1 MKKLIVFILGFALSF
16 FGLYY
21 LYTSFTK
28 NLPEPETVIPSSLII
43 EYSDGTPFYFPKAL
57 WYNLDEYPEKLI
69 TVLII
74 SEDEDFFNHMG
85 IDVLGLFRGIY
96 KTLIEKNVQ
105 GGSTLTQQLARS
117 LYLTQERTIQRKI
130 KEIFISFYIEKI
142 RTKDEILE
150 LYLNTVY
157 MGNGIYGFG
166 TAAKYYFGKEPKDLT
181 LPEIALL
188 VNTVKS
194 PEYYNPQDLKGHY
207 EKARIVL
214 KRMLNEGVLSEDDY
228 KKYSEEILKVN
239 SNKIVEKKYDE
250 DIFWRVIEEL
260 KELGFNLDI
269 LRKGFRVKT
278 TLIKDYKEIL
288 DEVLSDKNAALIFN
302 YTTGEI
308 LGYFGKGV
316 NSGRR
321 QTGSLIKPFYYYKAL
336 LDGYNLD
343 SKLFDLPIKIG
354 DWTPQNFEKNYFGQT
369 SLEEALVH
377 SRNIPSLNLYLM
389 LGDNNVRI
397 FLKDQLKIGGFYP
410 NDLTLSLGTL
420 ETSHEEL
427 AKGFS
432 ALLNGGIVIK
442 PHIVD
447 EVISYDGAV
456 YYKAKTNVSNVIKNS
471 KRSPLEASYLLINIL
486 REVVKRGTGVR
497 ANIPGRYIV
506 GKTGTAE
513 QYAWFMGADGKT
525 LMIIS
530 QDGKDL
536 LGGRDV
542 APLWKAIALK
552 IDIGKNPFNI
562 SSVYRKLNVIKI
574 NPLKYIDYNYI
585 YQMIQE
591 GKLTVSA
598 LANILKTFDRDS
610 LLEFLSYM
618 NTISQ
623 DLTIELWNIIGGDNQ

>member
-1 MKKLIVFILGFALSF
+1 MKKLIVFIVGFVLSF
-16 FGLYY
+16 LTLFYF
-21 LYTSFTK
+21 YTSITK
-28 NLPEPETVIPSSLII
+28 GLPEPETLIPSSLVI
-43 EYSDGTPFYFPKAL
+43 EYSDGSPFYFPKAL
-57 WYNLDEYPEKLI
+57 WFNLEDYPEKLI
-69 TVLII
+69 TSLII

-85 IDVLGLFRGIY
+85 IDVLGLFRGLY
-96 KTLIEKNVQ
+96 KTLIEKDVQ

-130 KEIFISFYIEKI
+130 KEIFISFYLEKI
-142 RTKDEILE
+142 RTKEEILE
-150 LYLNTVY
+150 LYLNSVY

-194 PEYYNPQDLKGHY
+194 PENFNPQNLSGNY
-207 EKARIVL
+207 EKASIVL
-214 KRMLNEGVLSEDDY
+214 KRLLNEGVLTNDEY
-228 KKYSEEILKVN
+228 EEFSQELLKVKA
-239 SNKIVEKKYDE
+239 NKIVEKKYNE
-250 DIFWRVIEEL
+250 EIFWRVIEEL
-260 KELGFNLDI
+260 KNLGFNLDI

-278 TLIKDYKEIL
+278 TLRKDYNEIL
-288 DEVLSDKNAALIFN
+288 SGVLSEKNAALIFD

-316 NSGRR
+316 NQGRR

-354 DWTPQNFEKNYFGQT
+354 NWTPKNFEKNYFGQT
-369 SLEEALVH
+369 TLEEALVH

-389 LGDNNVRI
+389 LGDNNVRV
-397 FLKDQLKIGGFYP
+397 FLKNQLKIGGFYP
-410 NDLTLSLGTL
+410 DDLTLSLGTL

-427 AKGFS
+427 ARGFS
-432 ALLNGGIVIK
+432 ALLNGGVVIT

-447 EVISYDGAV
+447 EVISYDGV
-456 YYKAKTNVSNVIKNS
+456 LYYKAKTNVGNVIKGS
-471 KRSPLEASYLLINIL
+471 KRTPLEASYLLINLL
-486 REVVKRGTGVR
+486 REVVERGTGVK

-525 LMIIS
+525 LMVIS

-542 APLWKAIALK
+542 APLWKSIALK
-552 IDIGKNPFNI
+552 INMGKVPFNI
-562 SSVYRKLNVIKI
+562 SSVYRKLDVIKI
-574 NPLKYIDYNYI
+574 NPLKYIDYQYI
-585 YQMIQE
+585 YKMIQN
-591 GKLTVSA
+591 GKLSIYE
-598 LANILKTFDRDS
+598 LAKILKTFDEES

-623 DLTIELWNIIGGDNQ
+623 DLTIQLWNILGGEN

>member
-1 MKKLIVFILGFALSF
+1 MKKLIVFIVGFVLSF
-16 FGLYY
+16 LTLFYF
-21 LYTSFTK
+21 YTSITK
-28 NLPEPETVIPSSLII
+28 GLPEPETLIPSSLVI
-43 EYSDGTPFYFPKAL
+43 EYSDGSPFYFPKAL
-57 WYNLDEYPEKLI
+57 WFNLEDYPEKLI
-69 TVLII
+69 TSLII

-85 IDVLGLFRGIY
+85 IDVLGLFRGLY
-96 KTLIEKNVQ
+96 KTLIEKDVQ

-130 KEIFISFYIEKI
+130 KEIFISFYLEKI
-142 RTKDEILE
+142 RTKEEILE
-150 LYLNTVY
+150 LYLNSVY

-194 PEYYNPQDLKGHY
+194 PENFNPQNLSGNY
-207 EKARIVL
+207 EKASIVL
-214 KRMLNEGVLSEDDY
+214 KRLLNEGVLTNDEY
-228 KKYSEEILKVN
+228 EEFSQELLNVKA
-239 SNKIVEKKYDE
+239 NKIVEKKYNE
-250 DIFWRVIEEL
+250 EIFWRVIEEL
-260 KELGFNLDI
+260 KNLGFNLDI

-278 TLIKDYKEIL
+278 TLRKNYNEIL
-288 DEVLSDKNAALIFN
+288 SGVLSEKNAALIFD

-316 NSGRR
+316 NQGRR

-354 DWTPQNFEKNYFGQT
+354 NWTPQNFEKNYFGQT
-369 SLEEALVH
+369 TLEEALVH

-389 LGDNNVRI
+389 LGDNNVRV
-397 FLKDQLKIGGFYP
+397 FLKNQLKIGGFYP
-410 NDLTLSLGTL
+410 DDLILSLGTL

-427 AKGFS
+427 ARGFS
-432 ALLNGGIVIK
+432 ALLNGGVVIT

-447 EVISYDGAV
+447 EVISYDGV
-456 YYKAKTNVSNVIKNS
+456 LYYKAKTNVGNVIKGS
-471 KRSPLEASYLLINIL
+471 KRTPLEASYLLINLL
-486 REVVKRGTGVR
+486 REVVERGTGVK

-525 LMIIS
+525 LMVIS

-542 APLWKAIALK
+542 APLWKSIALK
-552 IDIGKNPFNI
+552 INMGKVPFNI
-562 SSVYRKLNVIKI
+562 SSVYRKLDVIKI
-574 NPLKYIDYNYI
+574 NPLKYIDYQYI
-585 YQMIQE
+585 YKMIQN
-591 GKLTVSA
+591 GKLSIYE
-598 LANILKTFDRDS
+598 LAKILKTFDEES

-623 DLTIELWNIIGGDNQ
+623 DLTIQLWNILGGEN

>member
-1 MKKLIVFILGFALSF
+1 MKKLIVFIVGFVLSF
-16 FGLYY
+16 LTLFYF
-21 LYTSFTK
+21 YTSITK
-28 NLPEPETVIPSSLII
+28 GLPEPETLIPSSLVI
-43 EYSDGTPFYFPKAL
+43 EYSDGSPFYFPKAL
-57 WYNLDEYPEKLI
+57 WFNLEDYPEKLI
-69 TVLII
+69 TSLII

-85 IDVLGLFRGIY
+85 IDVLGLFRGLY
-96 KTLIEKNVQ
+96 KTLIEKDVQ

-130 KEIFISFYIEKI
+130 KEIFISFYLEKI
-142 RTKDEILE
+142 RTKEEILE
-150 LYLNTVY
+150 LYLNSVY

-194 PEYYNPQDLKGHY
+194 PENFNPQNLSGNY
-207 EKARIVL
+207 EKASIVL
-214 KRMLNEGVLSEDDY
+214 KRLLNEGVLTNDEY
-228 KKYSEEILKVN
+228 EEFSQELLNVKA
-239 SNKIVEKKYDE
+239 NKIVEKKYNE
-250 DIFWRVIEEL
+250 EIFWRVIEEL
-260 KELGFNLDI
+260 KNLGFNLDI

-278 TLIKDYKEIL
+278 TLRKDYNEIL
-288 DEVLSDKNAALIFN
+288 SGVLSEKNAALIFD

-316 NSGRR
+316 NQGRR

-354 DWTPQNFEKNYFGQT
+354 NWTPQNFEKNYFGQT
-369 SLEEALVH
+369 TLEEALVH

-389 LGDNNVRI
+389 LGDNNVRV
-397 FLKDQLKIGGFYP
+397 FLKNQLKIGGFYP
-410 NDLTLSLGTL
+410 DDLTLSLGTL

-427 AKGFS
+427 ARGFS
-432 ALLNGGIVIK
+432 ALLNGGVVIT

-447 EVISYDGAV
+447 EVISYDGV
-456 YYKAKTNVSNVIKNS
+456 LYYKAKTNVGNVIKGS
-471 KRSPLEASYLLINIL
+471 KRTPLEASYLLINLL
-486 REVVKRGTGVR
+486 REVVERGTGVK

-525 LMIIS
+525 LMVIS

-542 APLWKAIALK
+542 APLWKSIALK
-552 IDIGKNPFNI
+552 INMGKVPFNI
-562 SSVYRKLNVIKI
+562 SSVYKKLDVIKI
-574 NPLKYIDYNYI
+574 NPLKYIDYQYI
-585 YQMIQE
+585 YKMIQN
-591 GKLTVSA
+591 GKLSIYE
-598 LANILKTFDRDS
+598 LAKILKTFDEES

-623 DLTIELWNIIGGDNQ
+623 DLTIQLWNILGGEN

>member
-1 MKKLIVFILGFALSF
+1 MKKLIVFIVGFVLSF
-16 FGLYY
+16 LTLFYF
-21 LYTSFTK
+21 YTSITK
-28 NLPEPETVIPSSLII
+28 GLPEPETLIPSSLVI
-43 EYSDGTPFYFPKAL
+43 EYSDGSPFYFPKAL
-57 WYNLDEYPEKLI
+57 WFNLEDYPEKLI
-69 TVLII
+69 TSLII

-85 IDVLGLFRGIY
+85 IDVLGLFRGLY
-96 KTLIEKNVQ
+96 KTLIEKDVQ

-130 KEIFISFYIEKI
+130 KEIFISFYLEKI
-142 RTKDEILE
+142 RTKEEILE
-150 LYLNTVY
+150 LYLNSVY

-194 PEYYNPQDLKGHY
+194 PENFNPQNLSGNY
-207 EKARIVL
+207 EKASIVL
-214 KRMLNEGVLSEDDY
+214 KRLLNEGVLTNDEY
-228 KKYSEEILKVN
+228 EEFSQELLNVKA
-239 SNKIVEKKYDE
+239 NKIVEKKYNE
-250 DIFWRVIEEL
+250 EIFWRVIEEL
-260 KELGFNLDI
+260 KNLGFNLDI

-278 TLIKDYKEIL
+278 TLRKDYNEIL
-288 DEVLSDKNAALIFN
+288 SGVLSEKNAALIFD

-316 NSGRR
+316 NQGRR

-354 DWTPQNFEKNYFGQT
+354 NWTPKNFEKNYFGQT
-369 SLEEALVH
+369 TLEEALVH

-389 LGDNNVRI
+389 LGDNNVRV
-397 FLKDQLKIGGFYP
+397 FLKNQLKIGGFYP
-410 NDLTLSLGTL
+410 DDLTLSLGTL

-427 AKGFS
+427 ARGFS
-432 ALLNGGIVIK
+432 ALLNGGVVIT

-447 EVISYDGAV
+447 EVISYDGV
-456 YYKAKTNVSNVIKNS
+456 LYYKAKTNVGNVIKGS
-471 KRSPLEASYLLINIL
+471 KRTPLEASYLLINLL
-486 REVVKRGTGVR
+486 REVVERGTGVK

-525 LMIIS
+525 LMVIS

-542 APLWKAIALK
+542 APLWKSIALK
-552 IDIGKNPFNI
+552 INMGKVPFNI
-562 SSVYRKLNVIKI
+562 SSVYRKLDVIKI
-574 NPLKYIDYNYI
+574 NPLKYIDYQYI
-585 YQMIQE
+585 YKMIQNE
-591 GKLTVSA
+591 KLSIYE
-598 LANILKTFDRDS
+598 LAKILKTFDEES

-623 DLTIELWNIIGGDNQ
+623 DLTIQLWNILGGEN

>member
-1 MKKLIVFILGFALSF
+1 MKKLIVFIVGFVLSF
-16 FGLYY
+16 LTLFYF
-21 LYTSFTK
+21 YTSITK
-28 NLPEPETVIPSSLII
+28 GLPEPETLIPSSLVI
-43 EYSDGTPFYFPKAL
+43 EYSDGSPFYFPKAL
-57 WYNLDEYPEKLI
+57 WFNLEDYPEKLI
-69 TVLII
+69 TSLII

-85 IDVLGLFRGIY
+85 IDVLGLFRGLY
-96 KTLIEKNVQ
+96 KTLIEKDVQ

-130 KEIFISFYIEKI
+130 KEIFISFYLEKI
-142 RTKDEILE
+142 RTKEEILE
-150 LYLNTVY
+150 LYLNSVY

-194 PEYYNPQDLKGHY
+194 PENFNPQNLSGNY
-207 EKARIVL
+207 EKASIVL
-214 KRMLNEGVLSEDDY
+214 KRLLNEGVLTNDEY
-228 KKYSEEILKVN
+228 EEFSQELLNVKA
-239 SNKIVEKKYDE
+239 NKIVEKKYNE
-250 DIFWRVIEEL
+250 EIFWRVIEEL
-260 KELGFNLDI
+260 KNLGFNLDI

-278 TLIKDYKEIL
+278 TLRKDYNEIL
-288 DEVLSDKNAALIFN
+288 SGVLSEKNAALIFD

-316 NSGRR
+316 NQGRR

-354 DWTPQNFEKNYFGQT
+354 NWTPKNFEKNYFGQT
-369 SLEEALVH
+369 TLEEALVH

-389 LGDNNVRI
+389 LGDNNVRV
-397 FLKDQLKIGGFYP
+397 FLKNQLKIGGFYP
-410 NDLTLSLGTL
+410 DDLTLSLGTL

-427 AKGFS
+427 ARGFS
-432 ALLNGGIVIK
+432 ALLNGGVVIT

-447 EVISYDGAV
+447 EVISYDGV
-456 YYKAKTNVSNVIKNS
+456 LYYKAKTNVGNVIKGS
-471 KRSPLEASYLLINIL
+471 KRTPLEASYLLINLL
-486 REVVKRGTGVR
+486 REVVERGTGVK

-525 LMIIS
+525 LMVIS

-542 APLWKAIALK
+542 APLWKSIALK
-552 IDIGKNPFNI
+552 INMGKVPFNI
-562 SSVYRKLNVIKI
+562 SSVYRKLDVIKI
-574 NPLKYIDYNYI
+574 NPLKYIDYQYI
-585 YQMIQE
+585 YKMIQN
-591 GKLTVSA
+591 GKLSIYE
-598 LANILKTFDRDS
+598 LAKILKTFDEES

-623 DLTIELWNIIGGDNQ
+623 DLTIQLWNILGGEN

>member
-1 MKKLIVFILGFALSF
+1 MKKLIVFIVGFVLSF
-16 FGLYY
+16 LTLFYF
-21 LYTSFTK
+21 YTSITK
-28 NLPEPETVIPSSLII
+28 GLPEPETLIPSSLVI
-43 EYSDGTPFYFPKAL
+43 EYSDGSPFYFPKAL
-57 WYNLDEYPEKLI
+57 WFNLEDYPEKLI
-69 TVLII
+69 TSLII

-85 IDVLGLFRGIY
+85 IDVLGLFRGLY
-96 KTLIEKNVQ
+96 KTLIEKDVQ

-130 KEIFISFYIEKI
+130 KEIFISFYLEKI
-142 RTKDEILE
+142 RTKEEILE
-150 LYLNTVY
+150 LYLNSVY

-194 PEYYNPQDLKGHY
+194 PENFNPQNLSGNY
-207 EKARIVL
+207 EKASIVL
-214 KRMLNEGVLSEDDY
+214 KRLLNEGVLTNDEY
-228 KKYSEEILKVN
+228 EEFSQELLNVKA
-239 SNKIVEKKYDE
+239 NKIVEKKYNE
-250 DIFWRVIEEL
+250 EIFWRVIEEL
-260 KELGFNLDI
+260 KNLGFNLDI

-278 TLIKDYKEIL
+278 TLRKDYNEIL
-288 DEVLSDKNAALIFN
+288 SGVLSEKNAALIFD
-302 YTTGEI
+302 YTTGGI

-316 NSGRR
+316 NQGRR

-354 DWTPQNFEKNYFGQT
+354 NWTPQNFEKNYFGQT
-369 SLEEALVH
+369 TLEEALVH

-389 LGDNNVRI
+389 LGDNNVRV
-397 FLKDQLKIGGFYP
+397 FLKNQLKIGGFYP
-410 NDLTLSLGTL
+410 DDLTLSLGTL

-427 AKGFS
+427 ARGFS
-432 ALLNGGIVIK
+432 ALLNGGVVIT

-447 EVISYDGAV
+447 EVISYDGV
-456 YYKAKTNVSNVIKNS
+456 LYYKAKTNVGNVIKGS
-471 KRSPLEASYLLINIL
+471 KRTPLEASYLLINLL
-486 REVVKRGTGVR
+486 REVVERGTGVK

-525 LMIIS
+525 LMVIS

-542 APLWKAIALK
+542 APLWKSIALK
-552 IDIGKNPFNI
+552 INMGKVPFNI
-562 SSVYRKLNVIKI
+562 SSVYRKLDVIKI
-574 NPLKYIDYNYI
+574 NPLKYIDYQYI
-585 YQMIQE
+585 YKMIQNE
-591 GKLTVSA
+591 KLSIYE
-598 LANILKTFDRDS
+598 LAKILKTFDEES

-623 DLTIELWNIIGGDNQ
+623 DLTIQLWNILGGEN

>member
-1 MKKLIVFILGFALSF
+1 MKKLIVFIVGFVLSF
-16 FGLYY
+16 LTLFYF
-21 LYTSFTK
+21 YTSITK
-28 NLPEPETVIPSSLII
+28 GLPEPETLIPSSLVI
-43 EYSDGTPFYFPKAL
+43 EYSDGSPFYFPKAL
-57 WYNLDEYPEKLI
+57 WFNLEDYPEKLI
-69 TVLII
+69 TSLII

-85 IDVLGLFRGIY
+85 IDVLGLFRGLY
-96 KTLIEKNVQ
+96 KTLIEKDVQ

-130 KEIFISFYIEKI
+130 KEIFISFYLEKI
-142 RTKDEILE
+142 RTKEEILE
-150 LYLNTVY
+150 LYLNSVY

-194 PEYYNPQDLKGHY
+194 PENFNPQNLSGNY
-207 EKARIVL
+207 EKASIVL
-214 KRMLNEGVLSEDDY
+214 KRLLNEGVLTNDEY
-228 KKYSEEILKVN
+228 EEFSQELLKVKA
-239 SNKIVEKKYDE
+239 NKIVEKKYNE
-250 DIFWRVIEEL
+250 EIFWRVIEEL
-260 KELGFNLDI
+260 KNLGFNLDI

-278 TLIKDYKEIL
+278 TLRKDYNEIL
-288 DEVLSDKNAALIFN
+288 SGVLSEKNAALIFD

-316 NSGRR
+316 NQGRR

-354 DWTPQNFEKNYFGQT
+354 NWTPQNFEKNYFGQT
-369 SLEEALVH
+369 TLEEALVH

-389 LGDNNVRI
+389 LGDNNVRV
-397 FLKDQLKIGGFYP
+397 FLKNQLKIGGFYP
-410 NDLTLSLGTL
+410 DDLTLSLGTL

-427 AKGFS
+427 ARGFS
-432 ALLNGGIVIK
+432 ALLNGGVVIT

-447 EVISYDGAV
+447 EVISYDGV
-456 YYKAKTNVSNVIKNS
+456 LYYKAKTNVGNVIKGS
-471 KRSPLEASYLLINIL
+471 KRTPLEASYLLINLL
-486 REVVKRGTGVR
+486 REVVERGTGVK

-525 LMIIS
+525 LMVIS

-542 APLWKAIALK
+542 APLWKSIALK
-552 IDIGKNPFNI
+552 INMGKVPFNI
-562 SSVYRKLNVIKI
+562 SSVYRKLDVIKI
-574 NPLKYIDYNYI
+574 NPLKYIDYQYI
-585 YQMIQE
+585 YKMIQN
-591 GKLTVSA
+591 GKLSIYE
-598 LANILKTFDRDS
+598 LAKILKTFDEES

-623 DLTIELWNIIGGDNQ
+623 DLTIQLWNILGGEN

>member
-1 MKKLIVFILGFALSF
+1 MKKLIVFIVGFVLSF
-16 FGLYY
+16 LTLFYF
-21 LYTSFTK
+21 YTSITK
-28 NLPEPETVIPSSLII
+28 GLPEPETLIPSSLVI
-43 EYSDGTPFYFPKAL
+43 EYSDGSPFYFPKAL
-57 WYNLDEYPEKLI
+57 WFNLEDYPEKLI
-69 TVLII
+69 TSLII

-85 IDVLGLFRGIY
+85 IDVLGLFRGLY
-96 KTLIEKNVQ
+96 KTLIEKDVQ

-130 KEIFISFYIEKI
+130 KEIFISFYLEKI
-142 RTKDEILE
+142 RTKEEILE
-150 LYLNTVY
+150 LYLNSVY

-194 PEYYNPQDLKGHY
+194 PENFNPQNLSGNY
-207 EKARIVL
+207 EKASIVL
-214 KRMLNEGVLSEDDY
+214 KRLLNEGVLTNDEY
-228 KKYSEEILKVN
+228 EEFSQELLKVKA
-239 SNKIVEKKYDE
+239 NKIVEKKYNE
-250 DIFWRVIEEL
+250 EIFWRVIEEL
-260 KELGFNLDI
+260 KNLGFNLDI

-278 TLIKDYKEIL
+278 TLRKDYNEIL
-288 DEVLSDKNAALIFN
+288 SGVLSEKNAALIFD

-316 NSGRR
+316 NQGRR

-354 DWTPQNFEKNYFGQT
+354 NWTPKNFEKNYFGQT
-369 SLEEALVH
+369 TLEEALVH

-389 LGDNNVRI
+389 LGDNNVRV
-397 FLKDQLKIGGFYP
+397 FLKNQLKIGGFYP
-410 NDLTLSLGTL
+410 DDLTLSLGTL

-427 AKGFS
+427 ARGFS
-432 ALLNGGIVIK
+432 ALLNGGVVIT

-447 EVISYDGAV
+447 EVISYDGV
-456 YYKAKTNVSNVIKNS
+456 LYYKAKTNVGNVIKGS
-471 KRSPLEASYLLINIL
+471 KRTPLEASYLLINLL
-486 REVVKRGTGVR
+486 REVVERGTGVK

-525 LMIIS
+525 LMVIS

-542 APLWKAIALK
+542 APLWKSIALK
-552 IDIGKNPFNI
+552 INMGKVPFNI
-562 SSVYRKLNVIKI
+562 SSVYKKLDVIKI
-574 NPLKYIDYNYI
+574 NPLKYIDYQYI
-585 YQMIQE
+585 YKMIQN
-591 GKLTVSA
+591 GKLSIYE
-598 LANILKTFDRDS
+598 LAKILKTFDEES

-623 DLTIELWNIIGGDNQ
+623 DLTIQLWNILGGEN

>member
-1 MKKLIVFILGFALSF
+1 MKKLIVFIVGFVLSF
-16 FGLYY
+16 LTLFYF
-21 LYTSFTK
+21 YTSITK
-28 NLPEPETVIPSSLII
+28 GLPEPETLIPSSLVI
-43 EYSDGTPFYFPKAL
+43 EYSDGSPFYFPKAL
-57 WYNLDEYPEKLI
+57 WFNLEDYPEKLI
-69 TVLII
+69 TSLII

-85 IDVLGLFRGIY
+85 IDVLGLFRGLY
-96 KTLIEKNVQ
+96 KTLIEKDVQ

-130 KEIFISFYIEKI
+130 KEIFISFYLEKI
-142 RTKDEILE
+142 RTKEEILE
-150 LYLNTVY
+150 LYLNSVY

-194 PEYYNPQDLKGHY
+194 PENFNPQNLSGNY
-207 EKARIVL
+207 EKASIVL
-214 KRMLNEGVLSEDDY
+214 KRLLNEGVLTNDEY
-228 KKYSEEILKVN
+228 EEFSQELLKVKA
-239 SNKIVEKKYDE
+239 NKIVEKKYNE
-250 DIFWRVIEEL
+250 EIFWRVIEEL
-260 KELGFNLDI
+260 KNLGFNLDI

-278 TLIKDYKEIL
+278 TLRKDYNEIL
-288 DEVLSDKNAALIFN
+288 SGVLSEKNAALIFD

-316 NSGRR
+316 NQGRR

-354 DWTPQNFEKNYFGQT
+354 NWTPKNFEKNYFGQT
-369 SLEEALVH
+369 TLEEALVH

-389 LGDNNVRI
+389 LGDNNVRV
-397 FLKDQLKIGGFYP
+397 FLKNQLKIGGFYP
-410 NDLTLSLGTL
+410 DDLTLSLGTL

-427 AKGFS
+427 ARGFS
-432 ALLNGGIVIK
+432 ALLNGGVVIT

-447 EVISYDGAV
+447 EVISYDGV
-456 YYKAKTNVSNVIKNS
+456 LYYKAKTNVGNVIKGS
-471 KRSPLEASYLLINIL
+471 KRTPLEASYLLINLL
-486 REVVKRGTGVR
+486 REVVERGTGVK

-525 LMIIS
+525 LMVIS

-542 APLWKAIALK
+542 APLWKSIALK
-552 IDIGKNPFNI
+552 INMGKVPFNI
-562 SSVYRKLNVIKI
+562 SSVYKKLDVIKI
-574 NPLKYIDYNYI
+574 NPLKYIDYQYI
-585 YQMIQE
+585 YKMIQNE
-591 GKLTVSA
+591 KLSIYE
-598 LANILKTFDRDS
+598 LAKILKTFDEES

-623 DLTIELWNIIGGDNQ
+623 DLTIQLWNILGGEN

>member
-1 MKKLIVFILGFALSF
+1 MKKLIVFIVGFVLSF
-16 FGLYY
+16 LTLFYF
-21 LYTSFTK
+21 YTSITK
-28 NLPEPETVIPSSLII
+28 GLPEPETLIPSSLVI
-43 EYSDGTPFYFPKAL
+43 EYSDGSPFYFPKAL
-57 WYNLDEYPEKLI
+57 WFNLEDYPEKLI
-69 TVLII
+69 TSLII

-85 IDVLGLFRGIY
+85 IDVLGLFRGLY
-96 KTLIEKNVQ
+96 KTLIEKDVQ

-130 KEIFISFYIEKI
+130 KEIFISFYLEKI
-142 RTKDEILE
+142 RTKEEILE
-150 LYLNTVY
+150 LYLNSVY

-194 PEYYNPQDLKGHY
+194 PENFNPQNLSGNY
-207 EKARIVL
+207 EKASIVL
-214 KRMLNEGVLSEDDY
+214 KRLLNEGVLTNDEY
-228 KKYSEEILKVN
+228 EEFSQELLNVKA
-239 SNKIVEKKYDE
+239 NKIVEKKYNE
-250 DIFWRVIEEL
+250 EIFWRVIEEL
-260 KELGFNLDI
+260 KNLGFNLDI

-278 TLIKDYKEIL
+278 TLRKNYNEIL
-288 DEVLSDKNAALIFN
+288 SGVLSEKNAALIFD
-302 YTTGEI
+302 YITGEI

-316 NSGRR
+316 NQGRR

-354 DWTPQNFEKNYFGQT
+354 NWTPQNFEKNYFGQT
-369 SLEEALVH
+369 TLEEALVH

-389 LGDNNVRI
+389 LGDNNVRV
-397 FLKDQLKIGGFYP
+397 FLKNQLKIGGFYP
-410 NDLTLSLGTL
+410 DDLTLSLGTL

-427 AKGFS
+427 ARGFS
-432 ALLNGGIVIK
+432 ALLNGGVVIT

-447 EVISYDGAV
+447 EVISYDGV
-456 YYKAKTNVSNVIKNS
+456 LYYKAKTNVGNVIKGS
-471 KRSPLEASYLLINIL
+471 KRTPLEASYLLINLL
-486 REVVKRGTGVR
+486 REVVERGTGVK

-525 LMIIS
+525 LMVIS

-542 APLWKAIALK
+542 APLWKSIALK
-552 IDIGKNPFNI
+552 INMGKVPFNI
-562 SSVYRKLNVIKI
+562 SSVYRKLDVIKI
-574 NPLKYIDYNYI
+574 NPLKYIDYQYI
-585 YQMIQE
+585 YKMIQN
-591 GKLTVSA
+591 GKLSIYE
-598 LANILKTFDRDS
+598 LAKILKTFDEES

-623 DLTIELWNIIGGDNQ
+623 DLTIQLWNILGGEN

>member
-1 MKKLIVFILGFALSF
+1 MKKLIVFIVGFVLSF
-16 FGLYY
+16 LTLFYF
-21 LYTSFTK
+21 YTSITK
-28 NLPEPETVIPSSLII
+28 GLPEPETLIPSSLVI
-43 EYSDGTPFYFPKAL
+43 EYSDGSPFYFPKAL
-57 WYNLDEYPEKLI
+57 WFNLEDYPEKLI
-69 TVLII
+69 TSLII

-85 IDVLGLFRGIY
+85 IDVLGLFRGLY
-96 KTLIEKNVQ
+96 KTLIEKDVQ

-130 KEIFISFYIEKI
+130 KEIFISFYLEKI
-142 RTKDEILE
+142 RTKEEILE
-150 LYLNTVY
+150 LYLNSVY

-194 PEYYNPQDLKGHY
+194 PENFNPQNLSGNY
-207 EKARIVL
+207 EKASIVL
-214 KRMLNEGVLSEDDY
+214 KRLLNEGVLTNDEY
-228 KKYSEEILKVN
+228 EEFSQELLNVKA
-239 SNKIVEKKYDE
+239 NKIVEKKYNE
-250 DIFWRVIEEL
+250 EIFWRVIEEL
-260 KELGFNLDI
+260 KNLGFNLDI

-278 TLIKDYKEIL
+278 TLRKNYNEIL
-288 DEVLSDKNAALIFN
+288 SGVLSEKNAALIFD

-316 NSGRR
+316 NQGRR

-354 DWTPQNFEKNYFGQT
+354 NWTPQNFEKNYFGQT
-369 SLEEALVH
+369 TLEEALVH

-389 LGDNNVRI
+389 LGDNNVRV
-397 FLKDQLKIGGFYP
+397 FLKNQLKIGGFYP
-410 NDLTLSLGTL
+410 DDLTLSLGTL

-427 AKGFS
+427 ARGFS
-432 ALLNGGIVIK
+432 ALLNGGVVIT

-447 EVISYDGAV
+447 EVISYDGV
-456 YYKAKTNVSNVIKNS
+456 LYYKAKTNVGNVIKGS
-471 KRSPLEASYLLINIL
+471 KRTPLEASYLLINLL
-486 REVVKRGTGVR
+486 REVVERGTGVK

-525 LMIIS
+525 LMVIS

-542 APLWKAIALK
+542 APLWKSIALK
-552 IDIGKNPFNI
+552 INMGKVPFNI
-562 SSVYRKLNVIKI
+562 SSVYRKLDVIKI
-574 NPLKYIDYNYI
+574 NPLKYIDYQYI
-585 YQMIQE
+585 YKMIQN
-591 GKLTVSA
+591 GKLSIYE
-598 LANILKTFDRDS
+598 LAKILKTFDEES

-623 DLTIELWNIIGGDNQ
+623 DLTIQLWNILGGEN